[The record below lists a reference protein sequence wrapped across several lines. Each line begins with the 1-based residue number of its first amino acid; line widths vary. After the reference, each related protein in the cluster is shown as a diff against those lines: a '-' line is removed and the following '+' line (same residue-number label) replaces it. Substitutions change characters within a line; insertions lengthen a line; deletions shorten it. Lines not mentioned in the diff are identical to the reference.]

1 MHQMLTKFND
11 HWSGHFFRLI
21 ALPHRIDDVKLA
33 TNKKNI
39 YIFAIGK
46 HLKING

>member
-1 MHQMLTKFND
+1 MIKCLQNLMTIGQEI
-11 HWSGHFFRLI
+11 SLI
-21 ALPHRIDDVKLA
+21 ASPYRIDAVKLA

-39 YIFAIGK
+39 YIFAIRK